1 MIELD
6 RTFLGRLSEQLSE
19 LIEQQSAEVFK
30 RAGIVIPVKS
40 SSLLGAIATLGPVSV
55 ADLVRAL
62 DRSHQLIQQKIPK
75 LLALD
80 LVSRRPDPNDLRIN
94 LIEITDRGR
103 EQLAL
108 LDRLTPAHFETPLGR
123 RVPIDYDG
131 ETPGIELRLQE
142 LFGVTTHPTVGP
154 KRLPLRITLLSPGG
168 KPVQVTADLPGFW
181 TNSYADVRRDM
192 RGRYPRH
199 PWPEDPRE
207 ADPTTRTK
215 PRGT

>member
-40 SSLLGAIATLGPVSV
+40 SSLLGAIAMLGPVSV

-108 LDRLTPAHFETPLGR
+108 LDGLTPEFER
-123 RVPIDYDG
+123 AYA
-131 ETPGIELRLQE
+131 EMEQE
-142 LFGVTTHPTVGP
+142 AGPVFDTVARAIRWL
-154 KRLPLRITLLSPGG
+154 KARSLNDRII
-168 KPVQVTADLPGFW
+168 V
-181 TNSYADVRRDM
+181 
-192 RGRYPRH
+192 
-199 PWPEDPRE
+199 
-207 ADPTTRTK
+207 
-215 PRGT
+215 

>member
-62 DRSHQLIQQKIPK
+62 DRSHQLIQQKMPK

-80 LVSRRPDPNDLRIN
+80 LVSRRPDPNDQRVN

-108 LDRLTPAHFETPLGR
+108 LDRLTPEFERAYAEMEEEAGPVFDTIGR
-123 RVPIDYDG
+123 AIRSLK
-131 ETPGIELRLQE
+131 TRA
-142 LFGVTTHPTVGP
+142 
-154 KRLPLRITLLSPGG
+154 LSDRMI
-168 KPVQVTADLPGFW
+168 V
-181 TNSYADVRRDM
+181 
-192 RGRYPRH
+192 
-199 PWPEDPRE
+199 
-207 ADPTTRTK
+207 
-215 PRGT
+215 

>member
-19 LIEQQSAEVFK
+19 LVEQQSAEVFK

-108 LDRLTPAHFETPLGR
+108 LDRLTPEFER
-123 RVPIDYDG
+123 AYA
-131 ETPGIELRLQE
+131 EMEQE
-142 LFGVTTHPTVGP
+142 AGPVFDTVARAIRAL
-154 KRLPLRITLLSPGG
+154 KARSLNDRII
-168 KPVQVTADLPGFW
+168 V
-181 TNSYADVRRDM
+181 
-192 RGRYPRH
+192 
-199 PWPEDPRE
+199 
-207 ADPTTRTK
+207 
-215 PRGT
+215 

>member
-40 SSLLGAIATLGPVSV
+40 SSLLSTIATLGPVSV

-62 DRSHQLIQQKIPK
+62 DRSHQLIQQKMPK

-80 LVSRRPDPNDLRIN
+80 LVSRRPDPNDQRVN

-103 EQLAL
+103 EQLAM
-108 LDRLTPAHFETPLGR
+108 LDRLTPEFERAYAEMEEEAGPVFDTIGR
-123 RVPIDYDG
+123 AIRSLK
-131 ETPGIELRLQE
+131 TCA
-142 LFGVTTHPTVGP
+142 
-154 KRLPLRITLLSPGG
+154 LSDRMI
-168 KPVQVTADLPGFW
+168 V
-181 TNSYADVRRDM
+181 
-192 RGRYPRH
+192 
-199 PWPEDPRE
+199 
-207 ADPTTRTK
+207 
-215 PRGT
+215 

>member
-30 RAGIVIPVKS
+30 RVGIVIPVKS

-108 LDRLTPAHFETPLGR
+108 LDGLTPEFER
-123 RVPIDYDG
+123 AYA
-131 ETPGIELRLQE
+131 EMEQE
-142 LFGVTTHPTVGP
+142 AGPVFDTVARAIRSL
-154 KRLPLRITLLSPGG
+154 KARSLNDRII
-168 KPVQVTADLPGFW
+168 V
-181 TNSYADVRRDM
+181 
-192 RGRYPRH
+192 
-199 PWPEDPRE
+199 
-207 ADPTTRTK
+207 
-215 PRGT
+215 

>member
-1 MIELD
+1 MIELN

-108 LDRLTPAHFETPLGR
+108 LDRLTPEFER
-123 RVPIDYDG
+123 AYA
-131 ETPGIELRLQE
+131 EMEQE
-142 LFGVTTHPTVGP
+142 AGPVFDTVARAIRSL
-154 KRLPLRITLLSPGG
+154 KARSLNDRII
-168 KPVQVTADLPGFW
+168 V
-181 TNSYADVRRDM
+181 
-192 RGRYPRH
+192 
-199 PWPEDPRE
+199 
-207 ADPTTRTK
+207 
-215 PRGT
+215 

>member
-108 LDRLTPAHFETPLGR
+108 LDGLTPEFER
-123 RVPIDYDG
+123 AYA
-131 ETPGIELRLQE
+131 EMEQE
-142 LFGVTTHPTVGP
+142 AGPVFDTVARAIRSL
-154 KRLPLRITLLSPGG
+154 KARSLNDRII
-168 KPVQVTADLPGFW
+168 V
-181 TNSYADVRRDM
+181 
-192 RGRYPRH
+192 
-199 PWPEDPRE
+199 
-207 ADPTTRTK
+207 
-215 PRGT
+215 

>member
-108 LDRLTPAHFETPLGR
+108 LDGLTPEFERAYAEMEEEAGPVFDAVAR
-123 RVPIDYDG
+123 AIRS
-131 ETPGIELRLQE
+131 LRARSLND
-142 LFGVTTHPTVGP
+142 
-154 KRLPLRITLLSPGG
+154 RI
-168 KPVQVTADLPGFW
+168 VV
-181 TNSYADVRRDM
+181 
-192 RGRYPRH
+192 
-199 PWPEDPRE
+199 
-207 ADPTTRTK
+207 
-215 PRGT
+215 

>member
-19 LIEQQSAEVFK
+19 LVEQQSAEVFK

-94 LIEITDRGR
+94 LIETTDRGR

-108 LDRLTPAHFETPLGR
+108 LDRLTPEFER
-123 RVPIDYDG
+123 AYA
-131 ETPGIELRLQE
+131 EMEQE
-142 LFGVTTHPTVGP
+142 AGPVFDTVARAIRSL
-154 KRLPLRITLLSPGG
+154 KARSLNDRII
-168 KPVQVTADLPGFW
+168 V
-181 TNSYADVRRDM
+181 
-192 RGRYPRH
+192 
-199 PWPEDPRE
+199 
-207 ADPTTRTK
+207 
-215 PRGT
+215 

>member
-75 LLALD
+75 LVTLG
-80 LVSRRPDPNDLRIN
+80 LVTRQPDPEDQRVN
-94 LIEITDRGR
+94 LIAITERGC

-108 LDRLTPAHFETPLGR
+108 LDSL
-123 RVPIDYDG
+123 DG
-131 ETPGIELRLQE
+131 EFERAYAEMERTRARTAPNAPSLAPHATE
-142 LFGVTTHPTVGP
+142 
-154 KRLPLRITLLSPGG
+154 SPCAA
-168 KPVQVTADLPGFW
+168 P
-181 TNSYADVRRDM
+181 SR
-192 RGRYPRH
+192 
-199 PWPEDPRE
+199 
-207 ADPTTRTK
+207 
-215 PRGT
+215 

>member
-19 LIEQQSAEVFK
+19 LVEQQSAEVFK
-30 RAGIVIPVKS
+30 RVGIVIPVKS

-108 LDRLTPAHFETPLGR
+108 LDGLTPEFER
-123 RVPIDYDG
+123 AYA
-131 ETPGIELRLQE
+131 EMEQE
-142 LFGVTTHPTVGP
+142 AGPVFDTVARAIRSL
-154 KRLPLRITLLSPGG
+154 KARSLNDRII
-168 KPVQVTADLPGFW
+168 V
-181 TNSYADVRRDM
+181 
-192 RGRYPRH
+192 
-199 PWPEDPRE
+199 
-207 ADPTTRTK
+207 
-215 PRGT
+215 

>member
-40 SSLLGAIATLGPVSV
+40 SSLLGAIAMLGPVSV

-75 LLALD
+75 LLTLD

-108 LDRLTPAHFETPLGR
+108 LDGLTPEFER
-123 RVPIDYDG
+123 AYA
-131 ETPGIELRLQE
+131 EMEQE
-142 LFGVTTHPTVGP
+142 AGPVFDTVARAIRSL
-154 KRLPLRITLLSPGG
+154 KARSLNDRII
-168 KPVQVTADLPGFW
+168 V
-181 TNSYADVRRDM
+181 
-192 RGRYPRH
+192 
-199 PWPEDPRE
+199 
-207 ADPTTRTK
+207 
-215 PRGT
+215 

>member
-62 DRSHQLIQQKIPK
+62 DRSHQLIKQKIPK

-94 LIEITDRGR
+94 LIEITDRAR

-108 LDRLTPAHFETPLGR
+108 LDGLTPEFER
-123 RVPIDYDG
+123 AYA
-131 ETPGIELRLQE
+131 EMEE
-142 LFGVTTHPTVGP
+142 EAGP
-154 KRLPLRITLLSPGG
+154 VFDAVARAIRSLKARSLNDRI
-168 KPVQVTADLPGFW
+168 VV
-181 TNSYADVRRDM
+181 
-192 RGRYPRH
+192 
-199 PWPEDPRE
+199 
-207 ADPTTRTK
+207 
-215 PRGT
+215 